1 MARKLNYNARN
12 FSDIRTEL
20 VEFVRK
26 YYPEVFSDYNDA
38 SVGMM
43 LLELN
48 AAVGDVLSFNTDRM
62 FQETQIDFA
71 QERKNLLS
79 MARTMGLK
87 IPGKRPSISLVEFS
101 VVVPV
106 LGDTFDISYAPVIR
120 KGAQVTGG
128 GKVFETTDDIDFSSP
143 FTTGGIPNRKI
154 IPNFNSNNTLINYT
168 LTKREVVLNGSTKIY
183 KRVINS
189 ADVRPFFELV
199 LPDNDVLSI
208 ESVILLEGTN
218 YNTNPSL
225 DEFLD
230 EDKRWYEVDALA
242 ENKIFVEDTN
252 RNSDNL
258 GIIPGK
264 FIRITKKFLHEY
276 TDRGFSK
283 LIFGG
288 GTQDVS
294 SLNNFDTDSSLLIKI
309 GDFINNLSLGETLT
323 ANRTLF
329 IQYRVGG
336 GSDTNLGPNTLTST
350 GIVDMFVNGINPT
363 INRDVQSSLTVNN
376 LIPALG
382 GRDEPSV
389 EEVRN
394 LVRYNFS
401 SQNRAVTL
409 KDYEAR
415 IGLMPGEFG
424 VPFRVG
430 VSEEQ
435 NKIVVSVLGLNSDG
449 SLTNT
454 STSTLRNNITD
465 YLADFRMIND
475 YVEVRNGKIYNLGID
490 VDIFVDNQFPKSQ
503 IITEGIN
510 KVENYFDINNKLM
523 GENIYLSDLIEM
535 INNIPGVLNVID
547 LKIYNFIGD
556 GVYSLNEISQ
566 PLADEETRE
575 IDLLGQFTI
584 FGEPNAMFE
593 IKQSRRDV
601 RFRIKTN

>member
-593 IKQSRRDV
+593 IKQPRRDV